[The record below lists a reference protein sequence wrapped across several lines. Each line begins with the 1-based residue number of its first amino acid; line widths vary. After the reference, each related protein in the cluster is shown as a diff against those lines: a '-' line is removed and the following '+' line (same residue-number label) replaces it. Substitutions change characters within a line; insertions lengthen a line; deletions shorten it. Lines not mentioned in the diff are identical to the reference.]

1 MRFAI
6 LSSLALLPVL
16 AQAQAAPAGSQ
27 TLASVSQPKL
37 VAASATPAPAATAAP
52 AGVAVVPVNFRDV
65 VHTRLNSDLRDQ
77 RSAGE
82 LVFTFYGDSQ
92 DTDARVKAPQ
102 LIHTVGRIL
111 PLAQIQDPAKAEVAV
126 HVIVDP
132 AGVPQFSSITR
143 SAGPQIDNATL
154 AAVRE
159 YRFAP
164 AKVDGIPV
172 ESDLTLTIQLQKN

>member
-6 LSSLALLPVL
+6 FSTLALLPVL

-37 VAASATPAPAATAAP
+37 IPASATAPAATAAP
-52 AGVAVVPVNFRDV
+52 AGVAIVPVNLRDV
-65 VHTRLNSDLRDQ
+65 ISVRLNSDLREQ
-77 RSAGE
+77 RAPGE
-82 LVFTFYGDSQ
+82 LVTTFYGDSQ
-92 DTDARVKAPQ
+92 TNDPRVKAPQ
-102 LIHTVGRIL
+102 LIHMVGRTL
-111 PLAQIQDPAKAEVAV
+111 PVAQLQDADKNDVAV

-132 AGVPQFSSITR
+132 AGVPLFASIAHST
-143 SAGPQIDNATL
+143 GKPEIDKATL
-154 AAVRE
+154 AAVDK

-172 ESDLTLTIQLQKN
+172 EADLTLTIHLEKN